1 MKQKL
6 LLASLG
12 LLGLIASQNASAV
25 PPSCSTT
32 YSSASRTDNRVY
44 AGLSWELNGSNGLI
58 PDLVL
63 GARSLNVNSSNS
75 VNGADLN
82 MRIRY
87 KNDISFDSV
96 RLAYVGGSR
105 NILGNAGLG
114 YSLTNNDVFATAAA
128 QSAYSRLGGDYQFS
142 KESINPYLE
151 GNSLYSPKAV
161 PQNAT
166 VGICPS

>member
-12 LLGLIASQNASAV
+12 LIGAIATQNAFAS
-25 PPSCSTT
+25 PPVCSNT

-44 AGLSWELNGSNGLI
+44 AGLSWELNGSNGFI

-82 MRIRY
+82 IRIRY
-87 KNDISFDSV
+87 KDDSNFSV
-96 RLAYVGGSR
+96 CVE
-105 NILGNAGLG
+105 
-114 YSLTNNDVFATAAA
+114 
-128 QSAYSRLGGDYQFS
+128 GD
-142 KESINPYLE
+142 
-151 GNSLYSPKAV
+151 
-161 PQNAT
+161 
-166 VGICPS
+166 

>member
-12 LLGLIASQNASAV
+12 LIGAIAAQDALAYAV
-25 PPSCSTT
+25 CNSTT
-32 YSSASRTDNRVY
+32 SSASRTDNRVY
-44 AGLSWELNGSNGLI
+44 AGLSWELNGSNGFI

-63 GARSLNVNSSNS
+63 GARSLNVNSSNA

-82 MRIRY
+82 IRIRY

-105 NILGNAGLG
+105 DILGNAGLG
-114 YSLTNNDVFATAAA
+114 YSTTNNGVFATAAA
-128 QSAYSRLGGDYQFS
+128 QSAYSRLGGDYQFG
-142 KESINPYLE
+142 KESFNPYLE

-161 PQNAT
+161 PQT
-166 VGICPS
+166 VSGCSAPLT

>member
-12 LLGLIASQNASAV
+12 LIGAIATQNAFAS
-25 PPSCSTT
+25 PPVCSNT

-44 AGLSWELNGSNGLI
+44 AGLSWELNGSNGFI

-63 GARSLNVNSSNS
+63 GARSLNVNSSNA

-82 MRIRY
+82 IRIRY
-87 KNDISFDSV
+87 KDDIRFDSV

-105 NILGNAGLG
+105 DILGNAGFG
-114 YSLTNNDVFATAAA
+114 YSLTNNGAFATAAA
-128 QSAYSRLGGDYQFS
+128 QSAYSRLGGDYQFG
-142 KESINPYLE
+142 KESFNPYLE
-151 GNSLYSPKAV
+151 GNSLYSPKEV
-161 PQNAT
+161 PQNVT
-166 VGICPS
+166 VGNCPA